1 LAKITSVPAVALAL
15 VITKSLK
22 VDFAVA
28 LAVRVVPEADMPVV
42 VPDPLHVPLLRVNVY
57 VSDPVETTVTV
68 SLLFSVSVM
77 VVPLPA

>member
-1 LAKITSVPAVALAL
+1 VVALAL

-57 VSDPVETTVTV
+57 VFDPVAVQCQCHRGAAAHIGCQQD
-68 SLLFSVSVM
+68 S
-77 VVPLPA
+77 